1 MILGMIGT
9 TELIVIGGAILLLF
23 GGKKIPGLMKSMG
36 QGVKSFKQGLRED
49 LPDED
54 DEDKADSDSSGNSGE
69 TGVSETASESEPVKR
84 DGEAAAAKCD
94 EHEQKD

>member
-69 TGVSETASESEPVKR
+69 TGVSETASEFVKR
-84 DGEAAAAKCD
+84 DGEAAATKCD